1 MTHDSAPHER
11 VVVVKPVSEVC
22 FDILGSYVPQT
33 TYELKNQDVKVTVTE
48 VPADWPDDDGPVTA
62 TERWALAIMRK
73 IPFGQVTVCSRDGE
87 IERLQVNLTLKP
99 GESWPA

>member
-11 VVVVKPVSEVC
+11 VAQEPRTE
-22 FDILGSYVPQT
+22 LGRTLAAIRERAFASG
-33 TYELKNQDVKVTVTE
+33 EL
-48 VPADWPDDDGPVTA
+48 PAADWPDDDGPVTA

>member
-11 VVVVKPVSEVC
+11 VTVVKPVSEVC

-33 TYELKNQDVKVTVTE
+33 TYELKNQDVKVTITE

-62 TERWALAIMRK
+62 TERWALAQIRAVPHGSVVVYK
-73 IPFGQVTVCSRDGE
+73 RDGE
-87 IERLQVNLTLKP
+87 IKRVEKCWSEVAPEGR
-99 GESWPA
+99 

>member
-11 VVVVKPVSEVC
+11 VFAGDPGPYSSTYRSDCVVSIGGVVVSN
-22 FDILGSYVPQT
+22 QT
-33 TYELKNQDVKVTVTE
+33 
-48 VPADWPDDDGPVTA
+48 DWPDDDGPVTA